1 MTTPTEDPIV
11 LVGAIER
18 RVVSTEID
26 GQPARIVTA
35 RRSYRG
41 AAVDDVWD
49 ALTNPDRLP
58 RWFLP
63 ISGELVVGGR
73 YQLEGNAGGEV
84 RSCDP
89 PREFQVTWEAMGA
102 VSWLAVELREVAD
115 GTQLEL
121 RHTQHS
127 DHDFWRQ
134 YGPGATG
141 VGWDLSLVG
150 LGLHLAGAAPLD
162 PAEFEAWSISET
174 GKVFVTASAEGWAE
188 ADIAGGADPDAA
200 RSAGRNTGAF
210 YRGEPAE
217 PVGQGER
224 VESVES
230 TDSVESR

>member
-1 MTTPTEDPIV
+1 MTTPTEDPIA

-18 RVVSTEID
+18 RVVPIEVD
-26 GQPARIVTA
+26 GRPARIVTA
-35 RRSYRG
+35 RRTYRG
-41 AAVDDVWD
+41 AVVDDVWD
-49 ALTNPDRLP
+49 ALTNPERLP

-102 VSWLAVELREVAD
+102 VSWLTVELSEVAD
-115 GTQLEL
+115 GTLLEL

-141 VGWDLSLVG
+141 VGWDLSLIG
-150 LGLHLAGAAPLD
+150 LGLHLAGTVQLD
-162 PAEFEAWSISET
+162 PAGFEAWSSSAA
-174 GKVFVTASAEGWAE
+174 GKAFVTGSADGWTE
-188 ADIAGGADPDAA
+188 ADIAGGADPGAA
-200 RSAGRNTGAF
+200 RAAGRNTAAF
-210 YRGEPAE
+210 YRGEPVEA
-217 PVGQGER
+217 GEAGEAG
-224 VESVES
+224 ESGES
-230 TDSVESR
+230 Y

>member
-18 RVVSTEID
+18 RVVPTEID

-217 PVGQGER
+217 PVEP
-224 VESVES
+224 VEPVEPG
-230 TDSVESR
+230 ESR

>member
-1 MTTPTEDPIV
+1 MNIVGVMTTPIDIDDPIA
-11 LVGAIER
+11 LVGAITR
-18 RVVSTEID
+18 RVVPTEVD

-35 RRSYRG
+35 RRTYRR

-49 ALTNPDRLP
+49 ALTNPERLP

-63 ISGELVVGGR
+63 ISGELTVGGR

-102 VSWLAVELREVAD
+102 VSWLAVELSEVVN

-150 LGLHLAGAAPLD
+150 LGLHLAGAAQLD
-162 PAEFEAWSISET
+162 PAEFEAWSISDA
-174 GKVFVTASAEGWAE
+174 GKVFVSGSADGWAE
-188 ADIAGGADPDAA
+188 ADVAGGAEPEVA
-200 RSAGRNTGAF
+200 RAAGRTTAAF
-210 YRGEPAE
+210 YRGE
-217 PVGQGER
+217 
-224 VESVES
+224 S
-230 TDSVESR
+230 TE

>member
-217 PVGQGER
+217 PVEP
-224 VESVES
+224 VEPVEPG
-230 TDSVESR
+230 ESR

>member
-18 RVVSTEID
+18 RVVPTEID

>member
-18 RVVSTEID
+18 RVVPTEID

-41 AAVDDVWD
+41 AVVDDVWD

-217 PVGQGER
+217 PVEP
-224 VESVES
+224 VEPVEPG
-230 TDSVESR
+230 ESR